1 MAYLFKR
8 GSVYYVKFYVAG
20 KQKEKSL
27 GTGVFQIAKEKQ
39 RLFESARAK
48 GEDLPTPTRT
58 PIADIVSAYITQIRT
73 AKTAKSAQTDIYYLR
88 DVFGPVCDALKIT
101 SRKVSEKNRK
111 RPLKDDVNRRHKSPV
126 IEADCFEAITTAQI
140 VEFVSGQVAR
150 RGLAPKTANR
160 YREILTRLFNWA
172 VEQKGIRIP
181 GDRNPA
187 SKVER
192 YRESAPNIRFLTLKQ
207 IDEQLDALTDNLKMQ
222 AMVAT
227 LIYAGLRREELLWLT
242 HDDLDLSA
250 GKHGLIRVRAQGAPR
265 RGVGTEDEEKSS
277 RSYQLPTSRLPRQVA
292 LEDGE
297 RQGSVVVPESSGQTM
312 GPGQLLAGFVRHK
325 PGHQTAVG
333 LPGFPSHVWQPSRH
347 ERRESLQDQQTN
359 GQFTGDLQSSL
370 RSIDFRGNGR
380 FSRIRNKGVGAA
392 KRCHDRG
399 VCARRR

>member
-58 PIADIVSAYITQIRT
+58 PIADIVSAYVTQIRT

-111 RPLKDDVNRRHKSPV
+111 RQLKDDVDRRHKSPV

-172 VEQKGIRIP
+172 VEQKGIRMP

-192 YRESAPNIRFLTLKQ
+192 YRESSTKHPLPHA
-207 IDEQLDALTDNLKMQ
+207 Q
-222 AMVAT
+222 A
-227 LIYAGLRREELLWLT
+227 
-242 HDDLDLSA
+242 D
-250 GKHGLIRVRAQGAPR
+250 
-265 RGVGTEDEEKSS
+265 
-277 RSYQLPTSRLPRQVA
+277 
-292 LEDGE
+292 
-297 RQGSVVVPESSGQTM
+297 
-312 GPGQLLAGFVRHK
+312 
-325 PGHQTAVG
+325 
-333 LPGFPSHVWQPSRH
+333 
-347 ERRESLQDQQTN
+347 
-359 GQFTGDLQSSL
+359 
-370 RSIDFRGNGR
+370 
-380 FSRIRNKGVGAA
+380 
-392 KRCHDRG
+392 
-399 VCARRR
+399 